1 MPRDRPSI
9 YGSSVP
15 EDFTIGVEEEFQL
28 VDAQTRALRPRAE
41 RILPAARAAVGDRVQ
56 SEFYRCMIEIGTPI
70 CHTLGDVRR
79 ELVRLRGEVIAA
91 AGREG
96 SCIAAAGT
104 HPFSHWD
111 EQRITPKG
119 RYVAME
125 QDYQQLAREQII
137 FGCHVHI
144 GIADRDAAIGVM
156 NRARIF
162 LPVLL
167 ALSANSPFWLAS
179 DTGYASFRTEIWR
192 RWPTAGL
199 PNTFA
204 SRAEYDAL
212 VTDLTATGLVPDGT
226 TIYWDIRP
234 SARYETLE
242 FRIADVC
249 ATVDE
254 AVMIAGLTRA
264 LAVTCYRQAF
274 DALREPRP
282 ELLAV
287 AKWQAARYGL
297 GAELIDPYTG
307 RPRPAREVI
316 HTFLEVVR
324 PALAERGEWDEVQHL
339 VERTCARGGGAAL
352 QREAFRR
359 GERFEDAVD
368 AVVAATASH

>member
-1 MPRDRPSI
+1 M
-9 YGSSVP
+9 P

-28 VDAQTRALRPRAE
+28 VDAETRALRPRAE
-41 RILPAARAAVGDRVQ
+41 RILPKARATAGEQVQ
-56 SEFYRCMIEIGTPI
+56 PEFYRSMIEIGTPI
-70 CHTLGDVRR
+70 CETLADVRR
-79 ELVRLRGEVIAA
+79 ELGRLRATVIAA
-91 AGREG
+91 AARER
-96 SCIAAAGT
+96 SRIAAAGT

-125 QDYQQLAREQII
+125 QDYQQVAREQII

-144 GIADRDAAIGVM
+144 GIADRDAAIAVM
-156 NRARIF
+156 NRARVF
-162 LPVLL
+162 LPALL
-167 ALSANSPFWLAS
+167 ALSANSPFWLAT

-199 PNTFA
+199 PLAFA

-212 VTDLTATGLVPDGT
+212 VSDLIATGIIADGT

-234 SARYETLE
+234 SARFETLE

-264 LAVTCYRQAF
+264 LAVTCHRG
-274 DALREPRP
+274 ALDGLGAPRP

-297 GAELIDPYTG
+297 GAELIDPSSG
-307 RPRPAREVI
+307 RSRPAVEVI
-316 HTFLEVVR
+316 RVFLDALR
-324 PALAERGEWDEVQHL
+324 PALTERGEWDEVRALAEQ
-339 VERTCARGGGAAL
+339 TCARGGGAAL
-352 QREAFRR
+352 QRAAFHRT
-359 GERFEDAVD
+359 ERFEDVVD
-368 AVVAATASH
+368 AVVTATAGAGQRVVSTTTS